1 MEQYYFSDIKQRLM
15 VKESAIPYGYI
26 CSPMNYIGG
35 KYKLL
40 SQILPLFPK
49 RIHTFVD
56 LFCGGCN
63 VGINV
68 NADRVIFNDNIS
80 YLIDLY
86 NSFNNLEKTEIIEHI
101 ESRINQYQ
109 LSKTNDLGYKEL
121 RVLYNRERNPLD
133 LFVLVAYSFN
143 HQIRFNNSHEYNNP
157 FGKER
162 SSFNSKMRNNLS
174 LFLDI
179 LQEKN
184 VEFVCSNF
192 DKFNFDDYNQND
204 FVYCDPPYLITT
216 GTYNDGKRGFTGWT
230 KKEEKNLL
238 RILSELNNKNIKF
251 ALSNVLKHKGE
262 SNDILMEWITR
273 NNFYVVHLNKDYS
286 NSNYQTKNNNIT
298 DEVLITN
305 YRPIQDNLNS

>member
-1 MEQYYFSDIKQRLM
+1 M
-15 VKESAIPYGYI
+15 SA
-26 CSPMNYIGG
+26 
-35 KYKLL
+35 L
-40 SQILPLFPK
+40 SE
-49 RIHTFVD
+49 RISSAET
-56 LFCGGCN
+56 
-63 VGINV
+63 
-68 NADRVIFNDNIS
+68 
-80 YLIDLY
+80 
-86 NSFNNLEKTEIIEHI
+86 
-101 ESRINQYQ
+101 
-109 LSKTNDLGYKEL
+109 
-121 RVLYNRERNPLD
+121 
-133 LFVLVAYSFN
+133 
-143 HQIRFNNSHEYNNP
+143 NNSSIASGTSAWICAPIAH
-157 FGKER
+157 
-162 SSFNSKMRNNLS
+162 
-174 LFLDI
+174 
-179 LQEKN
+179 
-184 VEFVCSNF
+184 SNF